1 MKLKA
6 IVALLLL
13 MVAGLQVSVAQVNHP
28 YVDLALPSGTLWA
41 AYNVGATSAEQPGT
55 FFAWG
60 ETKGKT
66 EYNRSTYQIGGEL
79 THGYKNISKYVTKS
93 EYGKDGITD
102 NMSTLLPEDDA
113 ATANWGGDW
122 VMPTLEQ
129 IEELC
134 DPNITF
140 SRFATMNGVKGRVFT
155 SKINGNSLFLP
166 GTGVYDAL
174 CFCDNKYLG
183 FYWSRSLN
191 PEMNSHAY
199 GLYIYVRGECGPLNT
214 WRTDGLVVRP
224 VLKKKRENP

>member
-13 MVAGLQVSVAQVNHP
+13 KVAGLQVSIAQVNHP

-129 IEELC
+129 IGH
-134 DPNITF
+134 PNLHLVIVGQNNLHVTVDQQASGLANDHFASQQLGHQILGVIMVFSDVVDNLIPDTLQILLAFTF
-140 SRFATMNGVKGRVFT
+140 QQFDFAEFLLLQRVTPWFHQIGRAHV
-155 SKINGNSLFLP
+155 
-166 GTGVYDAL
+166 
-174 CFCDNKYLG
+174 
-183 FYWSRSLN
+183 
-191 PEMNSHAY
+191 
-199 GLYIYVRGECGPLNT
+199 
-214 WRTDGLVVRP
+214 
-224 VLKKKRENP
+224 